1 MTIAFFLQ
9 EMVCSSIH
17 NKSLILREVG
27 VGMKDLSQPNMQ
39 AWSNAL
45 RIRNI
50 CFESQYVNFATHVI
64 IWCAMCMYGLVF
76 ANLILP
82 CLYWV

>member
-17 NKSLILREVG
+17 NNKSLILREVG

-39 AWSNAL
+39 AWQCIEN
-45 RIRNI
+45 
-50 CFESQYVNFATHVI
+50 
-64 IWCAMCMYGLVF
+64 
-76 ANLILP
+76 
-82 CLYWV
+82 